1 MRFDHYRLC
10 VKIAQRTCQI
20 IDNDIFIFLKL
31 RYLLRSLCFFF
42 FFSDTCNSV
51 CCFSYSLSLLGG
63 KREVFFFFF
72 AEFIK
77 YWRERCLTRKVLFHL
92 AWCSGFSLAFSLL
105 FFNTLL
111 HRFSLGSDVL
121 EVFSRRKMAGAS
133 GNTRE
138 SRVG

>member
-1 MRFDHYRLC
+1 ML
-10 VKIAQRTCQI
+10 Q
-20 IDNDIFIFLKL
+20 
-31 RYLLRSLCFFF
+31 
-42 FFSDTCNSV
+42 
-51 CCFSYSLSLLGG
+51 GG
-63 KREVFFFFF
+63 KKSKKRGFFFFFFF

-111 HRFSLGSDVL
+111 HRLSLGSDVL

>member
-42 FFSDTCNSV
+42 FFPIPVILYVVFLTLCHSWGEKER
-51 CCFSYSLSLLGG
+51 F
-63 KREVFFFFF
+63 FFFFF